1 MYSAVQKE
9 NIHSKDKTY
18 MNRSNKCM
26 RALALSCASAALL
39 LPSCKLDETY
49 SYDKIK
55 NVDTEMT
62 LFENGLSLPMI
73 ESTAQIRVD
82 SLMKLGGLDTLDF
95 IVRDDDGNYS
105 LQLNGDFDLTEQIE
119 ALDLAN
125 VVRISALNHTEK
137 LDFSLTG
144 FDASLIPPVSIG
156 EITIPD
162 LNYEVDKDL
171 HFDLMAAAD
180 IPEMLV
186 SVSDIAL
193 EDVYITVSLDIND
206 LPGAGQYKLD
216 ADVAF
221 PDFIVPGNV
230 SFKNIEITEGE
241 TITRSIRIEK
251 LDFSGFDFAK
261 MRAENTALGGEIS
274 ISAKA
279 SANNVV
285 ISDINDL
292 TGNKTADIKI
302 QIADSQNKVDI
313 NSIKAKVD
321 YQVDTTINL
330 AFIEFPNI
338 LKDAKLDLPDVDMT
352 LVSSTNLALP
362 LDCSAFLSS
371 KGASDAINIDLAV
384 PYCTNPAEISSLET
398 KNTFSINKILNDMPD
413 SISFNARIAVDKTR
427 DCIVVPTADYTL
439 SLAYSLSVPFTLGS
453 ETYIPYCDTIKVGD
467 AKTAKLIAEVLE
479 ENAIKLSGTIENDLP
494 LSVSVKF
501 EFLAYDEATGTYEN
515 VPLNKKIG
523 TELIKAGKT
532 SDFALVIGPEGK
544 NDGLKKFTHLRLL
557 FEIESDGSQLS
568 AGKYVKVSGLSLTLP
583 EGLTFDP
590 ANL

>member
-1 MYSAVQKE
+1 
-9 NIHSKDKTY
+9 

-26 RALALSCASAALL
+26 RALVISGLLTALL

-62 LFENGLSLPMI
+62 LFEDGLSLPLV

-95 IVRDDDGNYS
+95 IEKDADGNYS
-105 LQLNGDFDLTEQIE
+105 LKLTGNFDLSEQIE

-125 VVRISALNHTEK
+125 VIKINALNHTEK
-137 LDFSLTG
+137 LDFSLTD
-144 FDASLIPPVSIG
+144 FDASLIPLVSIS

-162 LNYEVDKDL
+162 LNYEIEKEL
-171 HFDLMAAAD
+171 HFDLMAASE

-186 SVSDIAL
+186 SVSEVSL
-193 EDVYITVSLDIND
+193 KDVYITVSLDIND
-206 LPGAGQYKLD
+206 LPGVGQYKLD
-216 ADVAF
+216 ADIAF
-221 PDFIVPGNV
+221 PDFIVPSHV
-230 SFKNIEITEGE
+230 SFKGIDITEGE
-241 TITRSIRIEK
+241 AITQSIKIEK
-251 LDFSGFDFAK
+251 LNLSGFDFAK
-261 MRAENTALGGEIS
+261 MRAEKTPLGGQIS
-274 ISAKA
+274 ITAKA
-279 SANNVV
+279 FASNVV
-285 ISDINDL
+285 ISDVNEL
-292 TGNKTADIKI
+292 TGNKTADIHI
-302 QIADSQNKVDI
+302 QIADSQNHIDI

-330 AFIEFPNI
+330 AFIEFPEA
-338 LKDAKLDLPDVDMT
+338 LKDARLDLPDVDMT

-362 LDCSAFLSS
+362 LNCSASLGS
-371 KGASDAINIDLAV
+371 KGASAADAINIDFDI
-384 PYCTNPAEISSLET
+384 PYCTDPAKISTLESN
-398 KNTFSINKILNDMPD
+398 NTFNINSILNNMPD

-427 DCIVVPTADYTL
+427 DCIVVPSADYSL
-439 SLAYSLSVPFTLGS
+439 SLAYSLSVPFALGN
-453 ETYIPYCDTIKVGD
+453 ETYIPYCDTISIGD
-467 AKTAKLIAEVLE
+467 SQTAEIIAKVLE
-479 ENAIKLSGTIENDLP
+479 ENSIKLSGTVENDLP

-501 EFLAYDEATGTYEN
+501 EFLSYDEKSESYTQI
-515 VPLNKKIG
+515 PLNKEIG

-544 NDGLKKFTHLRLL
+544 NENLKKFTHLRLL

-568 AGKYVKVSGLSLTLP
+568 AGNYVKVSGLSLTLP